1 VGQLV
6 VGSIVLERV
15 AVSTVA
21 RMATSQETVPSLVS
35 REEERADLMT
45 DEVVADPAISAVRKA
60 TSLRT
65 VEMVVVLLVR
75 KETMEAD
82 VSNVVKKDTSQESV
96 PRAPIASQEGDVSAI
111 SVERKVTLPE
121 IAQVLRLVTAEEVG
135 RQEGEMRKMTELLS

>member
-1 VGQLV
+1 M

-21 RMATSQETVPSLVS
+21 RMATSLETAPSLVS
-35 REEERADLMT
+35 REAERVDQMT
-45 DEVVADPAISAVRKA
+45 EEVVADPAISVVRKD

-65 VEMVVVLLVR
+65 VEMEVLLVR
-75 KETMEAD
+75 KETTEAG
-82 VSNVVKKDTSQESV
+82 VSNVVKKDTSRESV
-96 PRAPIASQEGDVSAI
+96 PRTPIASQEGDVSAI

-135 RQEGEMRKMTELLS
+135 RQEGEMRKMSELLS